1 MICSRG
7 KAKVTTITGTLVDSD
22 SNALRHEAGTDWA
35 SKFGR
40 FHKDSLSR
48 FITYLLTTIKDSV

>member
-22 SNALRHEAGTDWA
+22 SNALRHETATDWA

-40 FHKDSLSR
+40 VHKDSLLR
-48 FITYLLTTIKDSV
+48 LTLFYTDHDQR